1 MNNGTTGCLVKLAI
15 LTSLVSIGAQC
26 YDQKSLPATLIKTET
41 DGNCSYYFIDTDKN
55 LKTAEYVL
63 TTEIGS
69 SEDIQLKAKILNHI
83 DIQLKSKISNHID
96 QSPFQMPLNK
106 WRSYSSLFEHV
117 RN

>member
-15 LTSLVSIGAQC
+15 LTSLVSIGTQC
-26 YDQKSLPATLIKTET
+26 YDQKSLLATLLKTET

-63 TTEIGS
+63 MTEIGS
-69 SEDIQLKAKILNHI
+69 SK

-106 WRSYSSLFEHV
+106 WRSHSSLFEHV

>member
-15 LTSLVSIGAQC
+15 LTSLVSIGTQC

-41 DGNCSYYFIDTDKN
+41 NGNCSYYFIDTDKN

-69 SEDIQLKAKILNHI
+69 SE